1 MTAKHTVSTPPERNE
16 KASEKA
22 PASKPASTPSLKPDT
37 PPAAGPHAS
46 PKLTD
51 PEKTPGAG
59 SLPDPQRPHEG
70 DATTG

>member
-1 MTAKHTVSTPPERNE
+1 MAAKHTVSTPPERTE
-16 KASEKA
+16 KAGTT
-22 PASKPASTPSLKPDT
+22 PASKPGVKPEA
-37 PPAAGPHAS
+37 PPAPGPHAS

-59 SLPDPQRPHEG
+59 SLPDPKRPHEG

>member
-22 PASKPASTPSLKPDT
+22 PASKPASTPGLKPDT

-59 SLPDPQRPHEG
+59 SLPDPKRPHEG